1 MAKVIPIG
9 RTRSTRE
16 ELVLAVGDVLSEKGY
31 NGLTADAV
39 AQAAGVKTAILRHI
53 FGNFSNLV
61 KEYAHSEVYWPTAD
75 ELLDGREQELLELP
89 PQQQIAWFFK
99 HYLQALRNRPQTVRI
114 LTWELSQRDERTVI
128 LEQIRIRTSL
138 EFFERLRDDTPDD
151 VDLSAIIVVLA
162 SAVHHLVV
170 RAQQHRHFGGLDFRS
185 ERGWQ
190 RVALA
195 IDLLM
200 QGALDKKKKKNSMG
214 KKAVKDEKA
223 PAPDQDN
230 ANRPRG

>member
-9 RTRSTRE
+9 QPKSNRE
-16 ELVLAVGDVLSEKGY
+16 QLITAVGQVLAENGY
-31 NGLTADAV
+31 AGLTADAV
-39 AQAAGVKTAILRHI
+39 ARQAGLKTPLIRRN
-53 FGNFSNLV
+53 FGSFMNLV
-61 KEYAHSEVYWPTAD
+61 KEYSNCEDYWPSVD

-89 PQQQIAWFFK
+89 PQRQIAWFFK
-99 HYLQALRNRPQTVRI
+99 QYLKALRNRPQTVRI
-114 LTWELSQRDERTVI
+114 LTWELTQRDERTVL
-128 LEQIRIRTSL
+128 LEQVRVRTSL

-151 VDLSAIIVVLA
+151 VDLSAIVVVLA

-170 RAQQHRHFGGLDFRS
+170 RAQHHRHFGGLDFQD

-200 QGALDKKKKKNSMG
+200 QGALERSQNKTQD
-214 KKAVKDEKA
+214 
-223 PAPDQDN
+223 PARRPGDSN
-230 ANRPRG
+230 A